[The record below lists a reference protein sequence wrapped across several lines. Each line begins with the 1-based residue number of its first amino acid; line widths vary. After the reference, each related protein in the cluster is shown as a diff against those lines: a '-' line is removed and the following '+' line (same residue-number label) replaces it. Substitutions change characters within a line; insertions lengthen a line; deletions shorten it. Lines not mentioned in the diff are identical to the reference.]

1 VSTIALSRRQ
11 PDAAQGWAPAINA
24 ASWAA
29 RQIARRLKIRSDRR
43 LLQSMPD
50 YLLADIGISRAEIE
64 TATEFGRERR

>member
-11 PDAAQGWAPAINA
+11 PDAAQGWIPVINA

-50 YLLADIGISRAEIE
+50 YLLADIGITRGEIE
-64 TATEFGRERR
+64 TAVEFGRERR